1 MIITRTLLGRLAAL
15 LCLAAPA
22 AEAAT
27 VTYTLTGGPITG
39 TLAGNPFSASG
50 FTITATADTSTIQNG
65 LLATTLPLSVNPV
78 TAYIQL
84 NTSPSPTNL
93 TLMTG
98 PTPGAVMSVWS
109 LEINSEF
116 HYGFGNFTGFDGVLS
131 AHGGLTSTDIVR
143 ADLTP
148 YSSSS
153 GTFGTFIAPTYTTDG
168 GILAFDDMTGNTG
181 TFTVGPAPVP
191 EPATATSSLLLSLG
205 GLSLI
210 SRRKRKA

>member
-15 LCLAAPA
+15 LCLTAPA
-22 AEAAT
+22 AEAAV
-27 VTYTLTGGPITG
+27 VTYTLTGGPVSG
-39 TLAGNPFSASG
+39 TLDGISFSASG

-65 LLATTLPLSVNPV
+65 VLSTTLPLTVNPV

-84 NTSPSPTNL
+84 NTSPSPINL

-98 PTPGAVMSVWS
+98 PTQGAVMSVWS
-109 LEINSEF
+109 LRYDEKN

-131 AHGGLTSTDIVR
+131 ANGGLTSTDIVR
-143 ADLTP
+143 ANLAT

-153 GTFGTFIAPTYTTDG
+153 GTFGTFGAPTYTTDG
-168 GILAFDDMTGNTG
+168 GTLAFNSMTGTTG
-181 TFTVGPAPVP
+181 TFTVSPVP
-191 EPATATSSLLLSLG
+191 EPAAATSSLLLSLG